1 MNTLRINAFSICV
14 APPLAIQAYL
24 IKRIR
29 QKAPF
34 LPVVTFNISMM
45 GAHDDALRWWIQR
58 HALITVDGISVSI
71 MLWRYHRQWVP
82 RYPGID
88 MVTDLLTT
96 QSHQRV
102 ALLGGR
108 PESLAGTV
116 AWVTSLGHDVVFSID
131 GYTPLHADAA
141 NRLAQS
147 APRIILVA
155 MGCPKQDECI
165 RSLSNILTHGVA
177 IGVGGAF
184 DIWSGQKKRA
194 PIWVRRCGLEWLARS
209 IMKPTRIL
217 WIIRGLLRTV
227 SPPPHSIETSHLDHY
242 DHTRQGH

>member
-24 IKRIR
+24 INRIG

-45 GAHDDALRWWIQR
+45 GAHDDALRRWIQR
-58 HALITVDGISVSI
+58 HAFITVDGISVSI

-108 PESLAGTV
+108 PESLTGTV
-116 AWVTSLGHDVVFSID
+116 AWVTSLGHDVVFSMD
-131 GYTPLHADAA
+131 GYTPLHTDDTT
-141 NRLAQS
+141 RLAQS
-147 APRIILVA
+147 TPDIILVA
-155 MGCPKQDECI
+155 MGCPKQDDCI

-184 DIWSGQKKRA
+184 DVWSGQTKRA

-209 IMKPTRIL
+209 ITRPTRL
-217 WIIRGLLRTV
+217 LGIIRGLLRTA
-227 SPPPHSIETSHLDHY
+227 SPAPHSKQRHHRT
-242 DHTRQGH
+242 